1 MRRFFLFLLFC
12 SVGLLSGRAQSSS
25 DSIRVLKESDSL
37 RKVQSIKRLR
47 DPKKATLLSAVLPGA
62 GQVYNRKYWKVPVL
76 YTGAAVLGYYIRFN
90 HKEYVR
96 TRDSYLQ
103 VKAGEPD
110 YYNGSY
116 SATQLAQLREYWR
129 RNRDLLI
136 IVAGFTYLLNIADA
150 AVDAHLSGFDVSDD
164 LSLQWQ
170 PQFQQWGNQ
179 PIVGLQFC
187 LNFK

>member
-1 MRRFFLFLLFC
+1 MRFFLLLLVC
-12 SVGLLSGRAQSSS
+12 SFYFGSAVAQAPA
-25 DSIRVLKESDSL
+25 DSL
-37 RKVQSIKRLR
+37 RLVQEKDSVKKVQNLKRLR
-47 DPKKATLLSAVLPGA
+47 DPKKATLFSAVLPGA
-62 GQVYNRKYWKVPVL
+62 GQVYNRKYWKVPIL
-76 YTGAAVLGYYIRFN
+76 YTGAAVLGYYINFN
-90 HKEYVR
+90 HQEYVR
-96 TRDSYLQ
+96 TRNSYLQ
-103 VKAGEPD
+103 VKAGQPD

-116 SATQLAQLREYWR
+116 SATQLAQLREFWR

-170 PQFQQWGNQ
+170 PQYQQWGKQ
-179 PIVGLQFC
+179 PVVGLQIC